1 MEQLIQQLK
10 VILGTNF
17 ALYLKSHNYH
27 WNIEGPNFPQYHDF
41 LNTFYT
47 EVFAQIDPIAEH
59 IRYLDSYAPGSME
72 RFLELADIEEAVDV
86 IPSSMDMMTQLKSD
100 NDRFIVHLRAGVAAA
115 EQANEP
121 AVGNFLQDLL
131 GAHQKKSWMLRSII
145 K

>member
-72 RFLELADIEEAVDV
+72 RFLELADIEEAVDI
-86 IPSSMDMMTQLKSD
+86 IPTAMEMMTQLKSD
-100 NDRFIVHLRAGVAAA
+100 NDRYIIHLRAGVAAA

-131 GAHQKKSWMLRSII
+131 GAHQKKAWMLRSII

>member
-72 RFLELADIEEAVDV
+72 RFLELADIEEAVDI

-100 NDRFIVHLRAGVAAA
+100 NDRFIVHLRAGIAAA

-131 GAHQKKSWMLRSII
+131 GAHQKKAWMLRSII

>member
-17 ALYLKSHNYH
+17 ALYLKAHNYH
-27 WNIEGPNFPQYHDF
+27 WNIEGSNFPQYHSF
-41 LNTFYT
+41 LDAFYND
-47 EVFAQIDPIAEH
+47 VFAQTDLIAEH
-59 IRYLDSYAPGSME
+59 VRYLDSYVPGSME

-86 IPSSMDMMTQLKSD
+86 IPSALSMMTQLKSD
-100 NDRFIVHLRAGVAAA
+100 NDRFIIHLRAGIVAAD
-115 EQANEP
+115 QAGEP

-131 GAHQKKSWMLRSII
+131 GAHQKKAWMLRSII